1 MTNPMPSPATAQS
14 SDKSRRVPN
23 SEGILCHANTPVATA
38 WSPTMVFLALSRLQ
52 LRNYAVVR
60 SWLNV
65 V

>member
-1 MTNPMPSPATAQS
+1 MPSPATAQS
-14 SDKSRRVPN
+14 SNKQRRVPN
-23 SEGILCHANTPVATA
+23 PIGILCHANAPVAAA
-38 WSPTMVFLALSRLQ
+38 WSSTMVLSRLQ